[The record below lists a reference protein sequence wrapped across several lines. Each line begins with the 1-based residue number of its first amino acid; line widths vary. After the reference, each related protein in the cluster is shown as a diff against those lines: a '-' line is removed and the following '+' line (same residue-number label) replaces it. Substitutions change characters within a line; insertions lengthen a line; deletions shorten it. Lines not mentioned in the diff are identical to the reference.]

1 MKIYGSAIID
11 DASSTLIVD
20 YDGRKVSE
28 NEIKLL
34 AYSNLTWKGLDLPP
48 EECSWVVVT
57 NDDGCRQFQT
67 ILEFQMFLRKKI
79 MDIEFEQITESIQR

>member
-1 MKIYGSAIID
+1 MKVYGSAIID

-34 AYSNLTWKGLDLPP
+34 AYSNLTWKGLDLPQ
-48 EECSWVVVT
+48 EECNWAVVT

-67 ILEFQMFLRKKI
+67 MKEFQRFLRKKI
-79 MDIEFEQITESIQR
+79 MLKVRST